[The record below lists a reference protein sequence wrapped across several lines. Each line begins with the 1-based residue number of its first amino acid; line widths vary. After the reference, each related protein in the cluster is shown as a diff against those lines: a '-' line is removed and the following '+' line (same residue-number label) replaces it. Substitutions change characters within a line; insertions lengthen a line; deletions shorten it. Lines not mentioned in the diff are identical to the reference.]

1 MPDRLARN
9 MNKRHPNGKEGVK
22 ISLFTDDMIWYV
34 EILEISETT
43 DNANKYIH
51 QSCRMENQHVEMI
64 CIL

>member
-1 MPDRLARN
+1 
-9 MNKRHPNGKEGVK
+9 
-22 ISLFTDDMIWYV
+22 MIWYV